1 MVKQLERMPFCK
13 LFLNLTFYIFSNAY
27 LIFFFMCNIFS
38 YFFLPCFFSLAIQE
52 NSLSRGTN
60 WLSWLYALLD
70 TNQQK

>member
-38 YFFLPCFFSLAIQE
+38 YFFLPCFFFPLQFRKTVSAE
-52 NSLSRGTN
+52 ESTG
-60 WLSWLYALLD
+60 
-70 TNQQK
+70 